1 VAWRAMWRA
10 IGSSRVF
17 TPVARRL
24 VRTDRWISRVSGGR
38 LVSLGMAPSLLL
50 TTVGRR
56 SGQQRQNPLQY
67 VSDDGDYIVVGS
79 NWGQLVDPG
88 WVHNLGA
95 RPQATVMVDGREL
108 PVVAEETTGAERERL
123 WRCFTEQWP
132 GYAEYER
139 TAGGRVLRIFRLTV
153 SS

>member
-1 VAWRAMWRA
+1 MWRSV
-10 IGSSRVF
+10 GSRRVF

-24 VRTDRWISRVSGGR
+24 VRADRWISRVSGGR

-50 TTVGRR
+50 TTTGRR
-56 SGQQRQNPLQY
+56 SGQPRQNPLQY
-67 VSDDGDYIVVGS
+67 VSDGGGWVVVGS

-95 RPQATVMVDGREL
+95 QPKATVTIDGRDR
-108 PVVAEETTGAERERL
+108 PVVAEETTGAERDRL
-123 WRCFTEQWP
+123 WRLFTEQWP

-139 TAGGRVLRIFRLTV
+139 TSGHRVLRIFRLTA